1 MSSDGEIKCERPDW
15 GKEPSALTSEVHFCS
30 KDEKLKDQP
39 LLKDSVDRGE
49 SYAVLT
55 TFDFTYPDHLAPR
68 VSEEACKQTTV
79 DADGDLDV
87 VRKNDNKQDG
97 VILIE
102 QHKFCSKERLR
113 EHQNSTSLDLVGEQV
128 WRGAI
133 FLSDFIFHNPQIFKG
148 CNLLELASG
157 VGMTSVVAAMLAKQV
172 VITDVDNGDILDM
185 VHRNLKNNKD
195 KIVAEV
201 KVKELD
207 FFRLETV
214 DDMIEDIHK
223 TTVVIAADVVY
234 HNQLTD
240 GFMNAV
246 LRILSEPPDKT
257 MYIAL
262 EKRFVFTTEN
272 LETCCPMY
280 DYFVTQ
286 LDWLWKQR
294 QDSISWTVEQVDSNS
309 FPQYFSY
316 DRTRNLVLWKIQAR
330 NKLLMYDNI

>member
-1 MSSDGEIKCERPDW
+1 MSTDGDIKLERPDW

-30 KDEKLKDQP
+30 KDEKLKEQP
-39 LLKDSVDRGE
+39 ILKDSVDRGD

-55 TFDFTYPDHLAPR
+55 TFDFTYPDHLAPKI
-68 VSEEACKQTTV
+68 SEETCKKTLV

-87 VRKNDNKQDG
+87 IRKKDDKQDG
-97 VILIE
+97 VILI
-102 QHKFCSKERLR
+102 

-133 FLSDFIFHNPQIFKG
+133 FLGDFILHNPQIFKG
-148 CNLLELASG
+148 CNVLELAAG
-157 VGMTSVVAAMLAKQV
+157 VGMTSVVVGMLAKKV
-172 VITDVDNGDILDM
+172 VITDVDKGDILEM
-185 VHRNLKNNKD
+185 VHRNLKRNED
-195 KIVAEV
+195 KIVADV
-201 KVKELD
+201 QVKELD
-207 FFRLETV
+207 FFNLDTV
-214 DDMIEDIHK
+214 DDMIEDIHN
-223 TTVVIAADVVY
+223 TTIVIAADVVY

-240 GFMNAV
+240 GFFNAV
-246 LRILSEPPDKT
+246 LRIMSEPPDKT
-257 MYIAL
+257 LYIAL
-262 EKRFVFTTEN
+262 EKRFVFTVEN

-294 QDSISWTVEQVDSNS
+294 QDSISWTIEQVDSDS

-330 NKLLMYDNI
+330 NKLLMYADN